1 MAVEDW
7 LAKAKEAPSTPRSA
21 KKFIR
26 MDDEKAG
33 ALELVESLAR
43 RLDDRLAY
51 HEERRGDSDRILINA
66 VGLKE
71 LRHLLFVLLAQVT
84 HWREALWPEA
94 NGNVLE
100 SHALGSIKEY
110 KQKYEASEKKYRELV
125 KFLATSKTLL
135 SEEQVENILFKLESH
150 IYRKESK

>member
-26 MDDEKAG
+26 MDDERAG

-84 HWREALWPEA
+84 HWRE
-94 NGNVLE
+94 
-100 SHALGSIKEY
+100 EY
-110 KQKYEASEKKYRELV
+110 KQKYEASEKKYRKLV

-150 IYRKESK
+150 TYRKESK